1 MSDAEPTPEETDGYT
16 TRAGGA
22 AIGARLRRLSERI
35 DRDANRLYA
44 ETGMAFEQ
52 RWFGVVNL
60 LNLQGA
66 MSVGE
71 LAAQLG
77 VSHATVS
84 QVRNA
89 LAKAGLVTWEG
100 DKSNPRLR
108 RLSLSPEGRAT
119 ARRLEPLW
127 RALSETAIALNEE
140 AEDAV
145 GALDRLDRAVQ
156 RLSLYDRVKKKLGED

>member
-1 MSDAEPTPEETDGYT
+1 MADPEETDGYT

-44 ETGMAFEQ
+44 ETGVPFEQ

-89 LAKAGLVTWEG
+89 LNTAGLVSWEG

-108 RLSLSPEGRAT
+108 RLRLSPQGQAT

-127 RALSETAIALNEE
+127 NALSETAVELNDE
-140 AEDAV
+140 AQNAV
-145 GALDRLDRAVQ
+145 GALERLDRAVQ
-156 RLSLYDRVKKKLGED
+156 RRSLYERVKGKLGEG